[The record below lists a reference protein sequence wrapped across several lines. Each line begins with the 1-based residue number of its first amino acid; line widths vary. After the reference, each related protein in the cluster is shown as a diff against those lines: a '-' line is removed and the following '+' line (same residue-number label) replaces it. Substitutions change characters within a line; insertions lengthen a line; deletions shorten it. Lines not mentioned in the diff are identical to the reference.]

1 MTNFLF
7 IVMHFEYFEKD
18 DGGDADDYSDV
29 MKVYM
34 EKSTFFISAL
44 FFYRF
49 KFKLIWICFRLIYCC
64 FDGSHWGKCATEFKQ
79 NARLIGPI
87 NK

>member
-34 EKSTFFISAL
+34 EKKYVFHFSVVFLSF
-44 FFYRF
+44 
-49 KFKLIWICFRLIYCC
+49 
-64 FDGSHWGKCATEFKQ
+64 Q
-79 NARLIGPI
+79 V
-87 NK
+87 